1 MGCSMH
7 GDVNPKLQLM
17 LNKGSKCSLWQGVTS
32 YLQLR
37 GEQNEITM
45 LSHMTERYNVIV

>member
-7 GDVNPKLQLM
+7 GDVNPKWQLM
-17 LNKGSKCSLWQGVTS
+17 LNKGSKSSLRQGFTG

-37 GEQNEITM
+37 SEQNKIT
-45 LSHMTERYNVIV
+45 LISHMTERYKVIV